1 MIAVAGVSYAVAV
14 AFWAV
19 TSGYALLASREF
31 IARQFLQP
39 GLLPPLAIFARHW
52 GLAAAGTLALWVAP
66 RWTSLRQRRRT
77 VILATASW
85 AAAIALDRLAGPF
98 ASIPPGAAA
107 SVASC
112 LALLMTIPLAI
123 AERGGAESAEQP
135 APRMTSDFLACLT
148 AAAAVGAIQIG
159 VALLRGT
166 ALDMLAPVVEIR
178 LQLLA
183 AMAAFLV
190 LTLVRGAAGLFAR
203 PVVMEARLA
212 VLALGAVF
220 GWFAACV
227 MLPSIG
233 LGSWGATVAAYM
245 GGVVLAGALTARTS
259 TPAHRAD
266 GVLGA
271 LSAFAPR
278 FASRWAGFGA
288 WLIVAG
294 TVAYVFD
301 RASLAADWNF
311 VLSRAGVLVV
321 WLLVIAGALHAVTV
335 PERGA
340 PATYFAGALLVL
352 GAHAGMERLAFAA
365 VDARPVT
372 STARWAAA
380 LLVPSEGGPSELY
393 ALLPAHT
400 NVPASAGAKPVD
412 VRWADLTGPTAA
424 ERPNIF
430 LFVVDSLRRDYLAP
444 YNPGVDFTPAI
455 GDFANDS
462 LVFRYAFTQYG
473 GTGLSVPSIWIGGA
487 LLHEQYVT
495 PFASMNAL
503 SKLLIHEQYAQWIT
517 MDNILD
523 VILPRTPALD
533 PLDRGVSIKD
543 VRMCRTL
550 DEVRGRLRTRPPGA
564 PPVFV
569 YSLPQ
574 DVHVS
579 VIAREGA
586 TSLDARSYDGFYAP
600 VASRVRRLDSCFG
613 EFIADLKARGEYDR
627 SVIVLTS
634 DHGDS
639 LGEEGRMGH
648 AYTLYPEVARV
659 PLIVHVPPA
668 MKDRY
673 AWDLR
678 RPAYTTDLTPTL
690 YRLLGHEPVSPGS
703 FYGTS
708 LARPKSGDTPYGRDR
723 MLAASYGSVYAAVL
737 DEGTRLYVVDAIERR
752 EMLFGLGAGPEAP
765 ARLPVDADTRR
776 AGGTVIVKA
785 VESIARAYGYE
796 GANRQ

>member
-1 MIAVAGVSYAVAV
+1 
-14 AFWAV
+14 
-19 TSGYALLASREF
+19 
-31 IARQFLQP
+31 
-39 GLLPPLAIFARHW
+39 
-52 GLAAAGTLALWVAP
+52 
-66 RWTSLRQRRRT
+66 
-77 VILATASW
+77 
-85 AAAIALDRLAGPF
+85 
-98 ASIPPGAAA
+98 
-107 SVASC
+107 
-112 LALLMTIPLAI
+112 
-123 AERGGAESAEQP
+123 
-135 APRMTSDFLACLT
+135 
-148 AAAAVGAIQIG
+148 
-159 VALLRGT
+159 
-166 ALDMLAPVVEIR
+166 
-178 LQLLA
+178 
-183 AMAAFLV
+183 
-190 LTLVRGAAGLFAR
+190 
-203 PVVMEARLA
+203 
-212 VLALGAVF
+212 
-220 GWFAACV
+220 
-227 MLPSIG
+227 
-233 LGSWGATVAAYM
+233 
-245 GGVVLAGALTARTS
+245 
-259 TPAHRAD
+259 
-266 GVLGA
+266 VLGV

-278 FASRWAGFGA
+278 FASRWPGLVA
-288 WLIVAG
+288 WLIAAG
-294 TVAYVFD
+294 SVAYAFD
-301 RASLAADWNF
+301 RASLAGDWNF
-311 VLSRAGVLVV
+311 VLSRAGVIVV
-321 WLLVIAGALHAVTV
+321 WLLVIAGTLRAVAV

-340 PATYFAGALLVL
+340 PAAYFAGALLVL

-365 VDARPVT
+365 VDVRPTT

-380 LLVPSEGGPSELY
+380 LLVPAQGGASELY

-412 VRWADLTGPTAA
+412 VRWADLSGPAAA

-455 GDFANDS
+455 DAFANDS

-586 TSLDARSYDGFYAP
+586 TSLDTRSYDGFYAP
-600 VASRVRRLDSCFG
+600 VASRVRRFDSCFG
-613 EFIADLKARGEYDR
+613 EFIADLKGRGEYDR

-678 RPAYTTDLTPTL
+678 RAAYTTDLTPTL
-690 YRLLGHEPVSPGS
+690 YRLLGHDLVSPGS

-708 LARPKSGDTPYGRDR
+708 LARPKSGVTPPERNR
-723 MLAASYGSVYAAVL
+723 MLAASYGSVYGAVL
-737 DEGTRLYVVDAIERR
+737 DEGARLYVVDAIERR
-752 EMLFGLGAGPEAP
+752 EMLFGLGAGPEPA
-765 ARLPVDADTRR
+765 ARLPLDPDTRR
-776 AGGTVIVKA
+776 AGGTVIVRT
-785 VESIARAYGYE
+785 VDSIARAYGYE
-796 GANRQ
+796 GASRR

>member
-1 MIAVAGVSYAVAV
+1 MTGVSYAVSI
-14 AFWAV
+14 AFWLITCA
-19 TSGYALLASREF
+19 YALLASREF
-31 IARQFLQP
+31 IAQQFLRP
-39 GLLPPLAIFARHW
+39 ELLPPLAVFARHW
-52 GLAAAGTLALWVAP
+52 GAAAAGTLALWLAP
-66 RWTSLRQRRRT
+66 RRALLRRRHPA
-77 VILATASW
+77 VILATAFW
-85 AAAIALDRLAGPF
+85 TVAAALNWIVGPLASLPPGTGALAASCAALSMTMPLAG
-98 ASIPPGAAA
+98 
-107 SVASC
+107 
-112 LALLMTIPLAI
+112 
-123 AERGGAESAEQP
+123 AERAGVEPAEQSS
-135 APRMTSDFLACLT
+135 PRMTSDFLGCLV
-148 AAAAVGAIQIG
+148 AAAAVAAIQIV

-166 ALDMLAPVVEIR
+166 ALEAVTPIVEIR

-203 PVVMEARLA
+203 PVAMEAHFA
-212 VLALGAVF
+212 VLALGLVL
-220 GWFAACV
+220 GWFV
-227 MLPSIG
+227 DRVVLPSIG
-233 LGSWGATVAAYM
+233 LGGWGAAMAAYP
-245 GGVVLAGALTARTS
+245 GGVVLAVALTARAS
-259 TPAHRAD
+259 ALERRED

-271 LSAFAPR
+271 LTAFAPR
-278 FASRWAGFGA
+278 FASHGSGFAA
-288 WLIVAG
+288 WLVVAG
-294 TVAYVFD
+294 SVAYAFD
-301 RASLAADWNF
+301 RASLAGDWNF
-311 VLSRAGVLVV
+311 VLSRAGVLTVWILVLAAAVRVV
-321 WLLVIAGALHAVTV
+321 RV

-340 PATYFAGALLVL
+340 PTALFAAALLVL
-352 GAHAGMERLAFAA
+352 GAHAGMERLAVAA
-365 VDARPVT
+365 VDVRPAT
-372 STARWAAA
+372 PTARWAAA
-380 LLVPSEGGPSELY
+380 LLAPSEAGASELY

-412 VRWADLTGPTAA
+412 VRWADLSGNTAI

-444 YNPGVDFTPAI
+444 YNPRVDFTPAI
-455 GDFANDS
+455 RAFANDS
-462 LVFRYAFTQYG
+462 LVFPYAFTQYG

-523 VILPRTPALD
+523 VILPRTSALN
-533 PLDRGVSIKD
+533 PLDRGVSIAD

-550 DEVRGRLRTRPPGA
+550 DEVRARLRARPPGA

-586 TSLDARSYDGFYAP
+586 TSIDARSYDGFYAP
-600 VASRVRRLDSCFG
+600 VASRVRRFDACFG
-613 EFIADLKARGEYDR
+613 EFIADLRARGEYDR
-627 SVIVLTS
+627 SLIVLTS

-678 RPAYTTDLTPTL
+678 RAAYTTDLTPTL

-703 FYGTS
+703 FYGAS
-708 LARPKSGDTPYGRDR
+708 LARRKSGAAPAGRDR
-723 MLAASYGSVYAAVL
+723 MLAASYGSVYGAVL
-737 DEGTRLYVVDAIERR
+737 DEGARLYVIDAIERR
-752 EMLFGLGAGPEAP
+752 EMLFALGPGPEP
-765 ARLPVDADTRR
+765 ATRLPVDPATRR
-776 AGGTVIVKA
+776 AAGGAIVST

-796 GANRQ
+796 APARR